1 MKKIYSLL
9 AFCYVLICNFSV
21 FAQRK
26 MENLDRALVAVRTSA
41 SQVYIGWKMLG
52 TDPAEIGFNV
62 YRGSVKINT
71 TPITTTTNIIDNTT
85 INDEYTVRPVINN
98 IEYTAAKS
106 ATVWSKQFL
115 EIPLQ
120 QPAGGTS
127 LGNSAYTYTANDA
140 SVGDVD
146 GDGTYEIFLKW
157 EPTNA
162 KDNSQSGYTG
172 DVIFDCYKMDGR
184 RLWRINLGKNIRA
197 GAHYTQFLVYDFDN
211 DGKAEMVC
219 KTADG
224 TLDGKGVTIG
234 NATADYRNSSGY
246 VLSGPEYLTIF
257 NGQTGA
263 AMHTTAY
270 IPARGTVSSWGDN
283 YGNRVDRFIATVAY
297 CDGINPSIVMGR
309 GYYTRM
315 VRAAWDF
322 KNGQLIH
329 RWTFDS
335 NTSGNGTHYSMGN
348 HQLMGADVNGDGIDE
363 ITSGSSAINGNGTRL
378 FANGLGHGDAMH
390 IADIDPDRSGLEVWQ
405 CLEDQ
410 SRYVTNGLVL
420 RDGMT
425 GSVLW
430 GVPSTGDIG
439 RALSADVDP
448 RYKGYECWGATGGLF
463 TNKGVQISTS
473 RPSFNHAVWWDADL
487 QRELLDGT
495 KLEKWNYNTNS
506 LNRILTLNQASL
518 GSASTNNGT
527 KANPCLTADLLGDW
541 REEILMRSA
550 DNQKLLLYTTTNVA
564 TNRIYTLM
572 HDPNYRLGVSWQNV
586 VYNQPPHTGF
596 YIGEGMSTP
605 PTPNIVL
612 VNGISLLPITL
623 QSFTASAD
631 GNKVSLLQW
640 TTATEINGKHFIVQ
654 RSADGSNFTDIATV
668 AANGNTSTAQQY
680 TFTDNAAL
688 QGKNYY
694 RLKLI
699 ATDAVTTFSN
709 IQLVNFVQDGL
720 AAKIITP
727 NPFTKNITL
736 QVSAIRQ
743 EKLTITLYNMAGKAL
758 ASKAT
763 NMAVGSQYITLS
775 DLSALA
781 NGSYVLEIKTDSYRS
796 TEQVVKM

>member
-1 MKKIYSLL
+1 
-9 AFCYVLICNFSV
+9 
-21 FAQRK
+21 